1 MRWNEIGGGGKE
13 LISLIRLGRQGV
25 VGAKEVRSGGCAGV
39 LEGVAVLLHVSGT
52 CQRYNRGAN
61 LVN

>member
-1 MRWNEIGGGGKE
+1 MS
-13 LISLIRLGRQGV
+13 LISLGRQGV
-25 VGAKEVRSGGCAGV
+25 VGATEVRSGGCAGV